1 MNKEQK
7 TRQIEKVERPDLGIV
22 IEYRRE
28 SNEAQKKRE
37 EAVTVYSYEREME
50 RVRKRKN
57 GGIGP
62 WIVQFR
68 SGC

>member
-1 MNKEQK
+1 M
-7 TRQIEKVERPDLGIV
+7 RIV

-50 RVRKRKN
+50 RVRRKKS
-57 GGIGP
+57 GGIGH